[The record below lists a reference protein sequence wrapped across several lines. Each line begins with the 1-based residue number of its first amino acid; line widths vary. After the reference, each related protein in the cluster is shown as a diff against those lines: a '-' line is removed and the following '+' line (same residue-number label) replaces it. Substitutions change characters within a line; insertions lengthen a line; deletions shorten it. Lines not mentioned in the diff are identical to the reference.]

1 MDCRHKD
8 AGRCRDS
15 SLGEGS
21 YADQVAAKDARVRA
35 LLPSVPADAWLP
47 PVRSS
52 ESGYRNKAKMVV
64 AGSLASPT

>member
-1 MDCRHKD
+1 MDCRHYD
-8 AGRCRDS
+8 AGRCRS
-15 SLGEGS
+15 CSLLEVS

-52 ESGYRNKAKMVV
+52 ESGFRN
-64 AGSLASPT
+64 